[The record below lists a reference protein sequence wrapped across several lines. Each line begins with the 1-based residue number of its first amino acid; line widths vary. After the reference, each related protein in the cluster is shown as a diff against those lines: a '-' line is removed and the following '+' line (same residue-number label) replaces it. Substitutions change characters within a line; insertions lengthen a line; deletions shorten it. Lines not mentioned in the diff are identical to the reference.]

1 MDSGIKPNQLL
12 PPDIVPPRAGAFSAN
27 FNPETLNRFRDLCK
41 QQSKSYSKVLERLA
55 NLYVETN
62 GAVLDTLFVP
72 SPAASS
78 KSIKGGFDLKALE
91 TRLEKVAE
99 GNQSAMEQMLAVIDG
114 LAKKVAKLEKE
125 VF

>member
-1 MDSGIKPNQLL
+1 M
-12 PPDIVPPRAGAFSAN
+12 
-27 FNPETLNRFRDLCK
+27 ETG
-41 QQSKSYSKVLERLA
+41 
-55 NLYVETN
+55 
-62 GAVLDTLFVP
+62 GAVIEAPFVP
-72 SPAASS
+72 APAASS
-78 KSIKGGFDLKALE
+78 KSIKGGDGLKALE

>member
-1 MDSGIKPNQLL
+1 M
-12 PPDIVPPRAGAFSAN
+12 
-27 FNPETLNRFRDLCK
+27 
-41 QQSKSYSKVLERLA
+41 QSKSYSKVLERLA
-55 NLYVETN
+55 DLYVETN
-62 GAVLDTLFVP
+62 GAVLDGPYVP

-78 KSIKGGFDLKALE
+78 KSSKDTDGLKALE

-99 GNQSAMEQMLAVIDG
+99 GNQIAMEQMLDVIDG

>member
-1 MDSGIKPNQLL
+1 M
-12 PPDIVPPRAGAFSAN
+12 
-27 FNPETLNRFRDLCK
+27 ETG
-41 QQSKSYSKVLERLA
+41 
-55 NLYVETN
+55 
-62 GAVLDTLFVP
+62 GAVLESPFVP

-78 KSIKGGFDLKALE
+78 KSIKGGDGLKALE
-91 TRLEKVAE
+91 NRLEKVAE